1 MHYTRSLPLA
11 IVVLAAGWGF
21 AADPPAAHREQAA
34 ATTAPAIVVH
44 VGEHVPSEDTV
55 VNDFHSLGLIDGRVS
70 VFRCACPVRD
80 LGKSV
85 EGGETTW
92 PLDEAVARMKHL
104 RDLGITTVIDLED
117 PAKIEG
123 KIEVVDSATGR
134 LIKPSFALER
144 TAAEKAGIRF
154 LSRPLRNSGKNS
166 LEDLSDEAAR
176 KLIEPIAAEILAA
189 AKSGAVAFHCSA
201 GHDRTGIV
209 AAFIR
214 IKYQHWPASEA
225 IDEMRRFGHNW
236 EKFSHNGG
244 QCSWHEEH
252 LRGFESIHR
261 DLDRSR

>member
-1 MHYTRSLPLA
+1 
-11 IVVLAAGWGF
+11 
-21 AADPPAAHREQAA
+21 
-34 ATTAPAIVVH
+34 
-44 VGEHVPSEDTV
+44 
-55 VNDFHSLGLIDGRVS
+55 
-70 VFRCACPVRD
+70 
-80 LGKSV
+80 
-85 EGGETTW
+85 
-92 PLDEAVARMKHL
+92 MKHL

-144 TAAEKAGIRF
+144 AAAEKAGIRF

-166 LEDLSDEAAR
+166 LEDLSDAAAR

-252 LRGFESIHR
+252 LRGFEKIIRQSSNR
-261 DLDRSR
+261 